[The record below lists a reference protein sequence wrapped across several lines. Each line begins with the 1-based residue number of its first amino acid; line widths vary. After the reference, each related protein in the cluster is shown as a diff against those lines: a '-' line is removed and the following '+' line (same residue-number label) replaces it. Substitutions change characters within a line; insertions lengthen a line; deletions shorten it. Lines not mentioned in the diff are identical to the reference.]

1 MLANSWV
8 SGLLFAT
15 TLALVIEAAVALEIA
30 FAVAMAVDLVVD
42 LVVVVVVVVVVAVV
56 AVVAV
61 ALALSIALVF
71 LGHRKTVEGGG
82 LWVHGTLSAMDGAT
96 EPTRVRA
103 HCLRGTASHAS
114 ERTAASGWAGPR
126 SGTCGVSRE
135 STDPHPPR

>member
-1 MLANSWV
+1 MLANSWA

-42 LVVVVVVVVVVAVV
+42 LVVVVVVVVVVAV
-56 AVVAV
+56 

-96 EPTRVRA
+96 ELTGTYLQRV
-103 HCLRGTASHAS
+103 
-114 ERTAASGWAGPR
+114 P
-126 SGTCGVSRE
+126 
-135 STDPHPPR
+135 